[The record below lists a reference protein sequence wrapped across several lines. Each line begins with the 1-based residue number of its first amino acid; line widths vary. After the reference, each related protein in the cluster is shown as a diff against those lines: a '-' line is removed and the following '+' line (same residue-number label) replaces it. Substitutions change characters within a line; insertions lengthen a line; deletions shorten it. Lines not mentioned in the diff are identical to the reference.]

1 MDKLV
6 NVYAQTNPQILG
18 RRLTNA
24 RKAAAV
30 TQDEAA
36 KLLGVARST
45 LVAIEQGSR
54 LPKEEELFRLAE
66 RYGAP
71 LHSLLRK
78 EPPPEPLQVQFRA
91 APRVGA
97 KLDRKVEQSIEELQQ
112 LCDDYFE
119 LERLCKRNVPATN
132 APVYSVDGMPAA
144 RAGEDIA
151 QTERNRLGLGDAPV
165 LNVLEVVE
173 NEGVSVF
180 QMKLPSHVSGLYG
193 NAVQHK
199 GPKAAQDAE
208 ISLERAVMVINVDHP
223 AERRRWSIMHE
234 YAHFLTRRHT
244 AEVIIDFE
252 AQITAENER
261 FADAFAS
268 AFLMPSSSVSRR
280 FRELKQERTMFMPP
294 DLCLLAHFFAV
305 SVDAMARRLEGLGLI
320 RQGSYQRMLD
330 AGFRPMNA
338 QQLLGLVPHAMDN
351 RLLPLRFQFLA
362 SEAFQAGA
370 IAEEEYAEFLRQDLL
385 TLRRR
390 HMDLRVNYMMT
401 ELGKVQP
408 TGAASSS
415 DVGA

>member
-1 MDKLV
+1 MDNLM

-24 RKAAAV
+24 RKAAGV

-45 LVAIEQGSR
+45 LVNIEQGSR
-54 LPKEEELFRLAE
+54 LPKEVELFRLSE
-66 RYGAP
+66 RYGAA
-71 LHSLLRK
+71 LHMLLRK

-97 KLDRKVEQSIEELQQ
+97 KLDAKVEQKIEELQQ

-119 LERLCKRNVPATN
+119 LERLRKRIVQAIN
-132 APVYSVDGMPAA
+132 APNYSIDGMPAA

-165 LNVLEVVE
+165 LNVLETVE
-173 NEGVSVF
+173 NEGVTVF
-180 QMKLPSHVSGLYG
+180 QMPLPSHVSGLYG

-199 GPKAAQDAE
+199 ETKETE
-208 ISLERAVMVINVDHP
+208 ISLERAVIVINVDHP
-223 AERRRWSIMHE
+223 ADRRRWSAMHE

-244 AEVIIDFE
+244 AEVIIDFD
-252 AQITAENER
+252 AQITADNER

-268 AFLMPSSSVSRR
+268 AFLMPASSVSRR
-280 FRELKQERTMFMPP
+280 YRELKQEHNMFMPP

-305 SVDAMARRLEGLGLI
+305 SVDAMARRLESLGLI
-320 RQGSYQRMLD
+320 RQGSYLRMLD
-330 AGFRPMNA
+330 DGFRPLEA
-338 QQLLGLVPHAMDN
+338 QQLLGLVPYEMDN
-351 RLLPLRFQFLA
+351 RLLPLRFQLLA
-362 SEAFQAGA
+362 AEAFQAGD
-370 IAEEEYAEFLRQDLL
+370 ITEDEYAEFLRQDLL
-385 TLRRR
+385 ALRRR
-390 HMDLRVNYMMT
+390 HMDLRVNYMIT

-408 TGAASSS
+408 AATTTSS
-415 DVGA
+415 DMGA

>member
-1 MDKLV
+1 MDKLA

-18 RRLTNA
+18 RRLMNA
-24 RKAAAV
+24 RKAAGV

-45 LVAIEQGSR
+45 LVNIEQGSR
-54 LPKEEELFRLAE
+54 LPREEELFRLAE
-66 RYGAP
+66 RYSAA
-71 LHSLLRK
+71 LHTLLRK

-91 APRVGA
+91 VPRVGA
-97 KLDRKVEQSIEELQQ
+97 NLDTKVEQKIEELQQ

-119 LERLCKRNVPATN
+119 LERVCKRPVPVTD
-132 APVYSVDGMPAA
+132 APIYSIDGIAA
-144 RAGEDIA
+144 VRVGEDIA

-173 NEGVSVF
+173 NEGVTVF

-199 GPKAAQDAE
+199 EAKDAE
-208 ISLERAVMVINVDHP
+208 ISLERAVMVINIDHP
-223 AERRRWSIMHE
+223 TDRRRWSAMHE

-244 AEVIIDFE
+244 SEVIIDFD

-268 AFLMPSSSVSRR
+268 AFLMPASSVSRR
-280 FRELKQERTMFMPP
+280 YRELKQEHGMFMPP
-294 DLCLLAHFFAV
+294 DLCMLAHFFAV
-305 SVDAMARRLEGLGLI
+305 SVDAMARRLEGLSLI
-320 RQGSYQRMLD
+320 RSGSYQRMLD
-330 AGFRPMNA
+330 DGFRPLDA
-338 QQLLGLVPHAMDN
+338 QKLLGLVPHEMDT
-351 RLLPLRFQFLA
+351 RLLPLRFQLLA
-362 SEAFQAGA
+362 AEAFQAGE
-370 IAEEEYAEFLRQDLL
+370 ITEEEYAEFLRQDLL

-390 HMDLRVNYMMT
+390 HMDLRVNYMLT

-408 TGAASSS
+408 ATTASSK